1 MTNYHFTIGITYYDR
16 YSYLLECLNSCY
28 EQNYPK
34 ECFEVIV
41 INDNPTQKLNFTSN
55 HFPDMNLRILNHEV
69 NRGEIYSMNE
79 LLRMAKGEYFTWLA
93 DDDLISPFFLR
104 ESLRKVKE
112 LNKPDCIY
120 FGYQS
125 FCENASAIR
134 KELNVETDP
143 TIRLLAGS
151 DWIVD
156 YLKGDIGLIG
166 TYGSFRTNSL
176 LAYGEIKE
184 TMRGKSGLYIDTLL
198 PILLSFDNRVLF
210 CSGKYFYFRIHGES
224 YSNDFKNILLMGRS
238 QIKFITTLAPKIARF
253 ENLAQRRIVVAALE
267 RFMPDSWSISCRR
280 FNLKI
285 LRLLAYIFASLTLT
299 ARMARIS
306 PYFAL
311 STLKVAYLTL
321 LRIRRSSNVLK

>member
-1 MTNYHFTIGITYYDR
+1 MTNYHFTIGITYYNR
-16 YSYLLECLNSCY
+16 YSYLLECLKSCY

-41 INDNPTQKLNFTSN
+41 INDNPTKKLNFTSN

-69 NRGEIYSMNE
+69 NRGEVYSMNE
-79 LLRMAKGEYFTWLA
+79 SLRMAKGEYFTWLA
-93 DDDLISPFFLR
+93 DDDLLSPFFLS
-104 ESLRKVKE
+104 ESLRKVEE

-120 FGYQS
+120 FGFQS
-125 FCENASAIR
+125 FYENASAIR
-134 KELNVETDP
+134 EEFNVETQS

-166 TYGSFRTNSL
+166 AYGSFRTNSL

-184 TMRGKSGLYIDTLL
+184 TMRGKPGLYIDTLL

-210 CSGKYFYFRIHGES
+210 CPDKFFYFRIHGES
-224 YSNDFKNILLMGRS
+224 YSNDFKNLLLMVRS
-238 QIKFITTLAPKIARF
+238 QIKFITKLAPGIARF

-285 LRLLAYIFASLTLT
+285 LRLLGYIFSTLIIT
-299 ARMARIS
+299 AHMAKIS

-311 STLKVAYLTL
+311 LTVKVAYLTL
-321 LRIRRSSNVLK
+321 LRIRRNSNVFK